1 MKALTLAAALLA
13 PIMLVSSVTA
23 ASTLAENTPP
33 NPSLQAASTS
43 LPQTPLPPH
52 SVPSTATTTLPALPA
67 RKPRSL
73 NSAPNLTDKDLFGNP
88 GPFIEMWLDKNYKQR
103 SKDAKGLNP
112 VYNETFCFYV
122 RPG

>member
-13 PIMLVSSVTA
+13 PII
-23 ASTLAENTPP
+23 NDHTPG
-33 NPSLQAASTS
+33 T
-43 LPQTPLPPH
+43 
-52 SVPSTATTTLPALPA
+52 PSTQASL
-67 RKPRSL
+67 RKGQLNVKL